1 MKEMRITVLVV
12 GAILAA
18 VVLSNALYTVAETEQ
33 VIVTQFGKPV
43 GRPITTPGLKLKM
56 PFTQTVQ
63 RFEKRFMEWD
73 GDPNQIPTKD
83 KRFIWVDSY
92 ARWRITDP
100 LLFFQRLRD
109 ERGAQ
114 SRLDDILDGETR
126 NTIAKN
132 ELIDLVRST
141 NRPFVV
147 AEDVAELSQPEAA
160 EKVAHGRDKLTQE
173 VLQNARRRTGDLGIE
188 ILDFRIK
195 QINYV
200 EAVRQ
205 EVYAR
210 MISER
215 KRIAE
220 LYRSEG
226 AGEAARIAG
235 EKERQLRVVESEAYR
250 QAQEIRGKADAQAA
264 DIYAAA
270 YNRDPD
276 FYRFLKSMNTLRES
290 IDPDTTLILS
300 TDSELLRYLNSA
312 KSASHAPA
320 RYRAGASVAGPWSLV
335 QGCDVVAAPARVR
348 RHEHAAFFRA
358 GALPD
363 GLVPRSGDGRK
374 HGRGSDLDCSEGVE
388 RRPVGLLDACR
399 HLQGAACRGRRRGGR
414 GSGLLLRAGTGR
426 RDAGQRRP
434 LDRPV
439 PAREG
444 ERGAGQA
451 DLEQGR
457 RDFRHD
463 RDDRGDLLLRD
474 AGRRHD
480 AEAGVGPPRRHRRRA
495 AGPRLFQDGRPEEDG
510 RRGDAGLRR
519 VPEDPEEGLSPRG
532 SPHPVGRRERVGA
545 GAALHAV
552 VGIRREV
559 LQHFPD
565 GLGLGARLL
574 RPLLGRPELP
584 FSVRI
589 AARSAR
595 WTSRTAAAAF
605 LPASTPGWW

>member
-1 MKEMRITVLVV
+1 MKEVRITVVLV
-12 GAILAA
+12 AAALAF
-18 VVLSNALYTVAETEQ
+18 VVLSSALYTVKETEQ

-43 GRPITTPGLKLKM
+43 GRPITTPGLKVKM
-56 PFTQTVQ
+56 PFVQ
-63 RFEKRFMEWD
+63 EVHAFEKRFMEWD

-173 VLQNARRRTGDLGIE
+173 VLENARRRTGDLGIE

-276 FYRFLKSMNTLRES
+276 FYRFLKSMITLRES
-290 IDPDTTLILS
+290 IDPETTLLLS

-312 KSASHAPA
+312 K
-320 RYRAGASVAGPWSLV
+320 
-335 QGCDVVAAPARVR
+335 
-348 RHEHAAFFRA
+348 
-358 GALPD
+358 
-363 GLVPRSGDGRK
+363 
-374 HGRGSDLDCSEGVE
+374 
-388 RRPVGLLDACR
+388 
-399 HLQGAACRGRRRGGR
+399 
-414 GSGLLLRAGTGR
+414 
-426 RDAGQRRP
+426 
-434 LDRPV
+434 
-439 PAREG
+439 
-444 ERGAGQA
+444 
-451 DLEQGR
+451 
-457 RDFRHD
+457 
-463 RDDRGDLLLRD
+463 
-474 AGRRHD
+474 
-480 AEAGVGPPRRHRRRA
+480 
-495 AGPRLFQDGRPEEDG
+495 
-510 RRGDAGLRR
+510 
-519 VPEDPEEGLSPRG
+519 
-532 SPHPVGRRERVGA
+532 
-545 GAALHAV
+545 
-552 VGIRREV
+552 
-559 LQHFPD
+559 
-565 GLGLGARLL
+565 
-574 RPLLGRPELP
+574 
-584 FSVRI
+584 
-589 AARSAR
+589 
-595 WTSRTAAAAF
+595 
-605 LPASTPGWW
+605 

>member
-1 MKEMRITVLVV
+1 VKEIRITVLVV

-147 AEDVAELSQPEAA
+147 AEDVADLSQPEAA
-160 EKVAHGRDKLTQE
+160 EKVEHGRDKLTQE

-290 IDPDTTLILS
+290 IDPETTLILS
-300 TDSELLRYLNSA
+300 TDSELLRYLGSA
-312 KSASHAPA
+312 K
-320 RYRAGASVAGPWSLV
+320 
-335 QGCDVVAAPARVR
+335 
-348 RHEHAAFFRA
+348 
-358 GALPD
+358 
-363 GLVPRSGDGRK
+363 
-374 HGRGSDLDCSEGVE
+374 
-388 RRPVGLLDACR
+388 
-399 HLQGAACRGRRRGGR
+399 
-414 GSGLLLRAGTGR
+414 
-426 RDAGQRRP
+426 
-434 LDRPV
+434 
-439 PAREG
+439 
-444 ERGAGQA
+444 
-451 DLEQGR
+451 
-457 RDFRHD
+457 
-463 RDDRGDLLLRD
+463 
-474 AGRRHD
+474 
-480 AEAGVGPPRRHRRRA
+480 
-495 AGPRLFQDGRPEEDG
+495 
-510 RRGDAGLRR
+510 
-519 VPEDPEEGLSPRG
+519 
-532 SPHPVGRRERVGA
+532 
-545 GAALHAV
+545 
-552 VGIRREV
+552 
-559 LQHFPD
+559 
-565 GLGLGARLL
+565 
-574 RPLLGRPELP
+574 
-584 FSVRI
+584 
-589 AARSAR
+589 
-595 WTSRTAAAAF
+595 
-605 LPASTPGWW
+605 

>member
-1 MKEMRITVLVV
+1 VKEIRITVLVV
-12 GAILAA
+12 GVILAA
-18 VVLSNALYTVAETEQ
+18 VVLSNAVYTVNETEQ
-33 VIVTQFGKPV
+33 VVVTQFGKPV

-147 AEDVAELSQPEAA
+147 AEDIAELSQPEAA

-290 IDPDTTLILS
+290 IDPETTLILS

-312 KSASHAPA
+312 K
-320 RYRAGASVAGPWSLV
+320 
-335 QGCDVVAAPARVR
+335 
-348 RHEHAAFFRA
+348 
-358 GALPD
+358 
-363 GLVPRSGDGRK
+363 
-374 HGRGSDLDCSEGVE
+374 
-388 RRPVGLLDACR
+388 
-399 HLQGAACRGRRRGGR
+399 
-414 GSGLLLRAGTGR
+414 
-426 RDAGQRRP
+426 
-434 LDRPV
+434 
-439 PAREG
+439 
-444 ERGAGQA
+444 
-451 DLEQGR
+451 
-457 RDFRHD
+457 
-463 RDDRGDLLLRD
+463 
-474 AGRRHD
+474 
-480 AEAGVGPPRRHRRRA
+480 
-495 AGPRLFQDGRPEEDG
+495 
-510 RRGDAGLRR
+510 
-519 VPEDPEEGLSPRG
+519 
-532 SPHPVGRRERVGA
+532 
-545 GAALHAV
+545 
-552 VGIRREV
+552 
-559 LQHFPD
+559 
-565 GLGLGARLL
+565 
-574 RPLLGRPELP
+574 
-584 FSVRI
+584 
-589 AARSAR
+589 
-595 WTSRTAAAAF
+595 
-605 LPASTPGWW
+605 